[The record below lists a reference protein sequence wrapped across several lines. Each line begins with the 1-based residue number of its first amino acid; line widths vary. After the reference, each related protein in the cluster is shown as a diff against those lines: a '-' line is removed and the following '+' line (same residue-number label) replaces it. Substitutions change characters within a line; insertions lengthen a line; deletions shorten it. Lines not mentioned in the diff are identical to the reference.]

1 MIDKDAVICE
11 IRVDK
16 DGWTGNLQVNI
27 CVPESGGYRL
37 AGPKYNGSSEN
48 LLKRRLNQRDADTIR
63 SMLDEAFPPKEKK

>member
-1 MIDKDAVICE
+1 MIDEDAVICE

-48 LLKRRLNQRDADTIR
+48 LLKRPFESKGRRYNSKYA
-63 SMLDEAFPPKEKK
+63 